1 MALRDRL
8 AAARQAETVES
19 PAAAASL
26 SVIRGD
32 RPSRS
37 LNFEAS
43 GVEPSDA
50 IPGRLA
56 MAKSSIHAM
65 LVKRYAQE
73 LDAGDREAVR
83 AKVESL
89 TDEYLRNAGG
99 SAGRGDHERL
109 VEALLDEVFGLGAL
123 QPLLDDPTV
132 SEIMINNPRQV
143 YVERFGRM
151 TLSPVVFESTA
162 QLRQVIDRIVT
173 RIGRRVDETSPMC
186 DARLRDGSRVNVV
199 LPPLALDGPCMTI
212 RKFSRHKLGPDDLLA
227 SGSATAGMLHYLQA
241 CVRGRLSVLVSGGT
255 SSGKTTLLNLL
266 SGFIPTDE
274 RIVTVEDTA
283 ELQLRQ
289 DHVIR
294 LEARPANVE
303 GTGAVVIRDLVR
315 NSLRMRPDRVIVGE
329 CRGAE
334 TFDMLQAMNTG
345 HDGSM
350 STIHANSAADALSRL
365 ESMMLM
371 SGPELPVHAVRKM
384 IASAIDVIVQTER
397 VRGGT
402 RKIVSIAEITG
413 MNGVEVHMQEL
424 FGFRQT
430 GLDANGYAEGRH
442 VATGHRSIHLE
453 HFVGRGET
461 LPASIFEPTV

>member
-8 AAARQAETVES
+8 ATGRHAEPGES
-19 PAAAASL
+19 PAGGATL
-26 SVIRGD
+26 SVITGAQ
-32 RPSRS
+32 PSRS
-37 LNFEAS
+37 LNFEA
-43 GVEPSDA
+43 PDTDRPDA
-50 IPGRLA
+50 IPSRLA
-56 MAKSSIHAM
+56 SAKSAIHAM
-65 LVKRYAQE
+65 LVRRHAQE
-73 LDAGDREAVR
+73 LDAGDRDAVR
-83 AKVESL
+83 AKIEAL
-89 TDEYLRNAGG
+89 TDEYVRNAGG
-99 SAGRGDHERL
+99 AVGRGDHEHL

-143 YVERFGRM
+143 YIERAGRM

-173 RIGRRVDETSPMC
+173 RVGRRVDESSPMC

-212 RKFSRHKLGPDDLLA
+212 RKFSRHKLGPEDLLA
-227 SGSATAGMLHYLQA
+227 SGSATAEMISYLRA
-241 CVRGRLSVLVSGGT
+241 CVRGRLSILVSGGT

-266 SGFIPTDE
+266 SGFIPADE

-289 DHVIR
+289 EHLIR
-294 LEARPANVE
+294 LEARPPNVE

-329 CRGAE
+329 CRGSE
-334 TFDMLQAMNTG
+334 TLDMLQAMNTG
-345 HDGSM
+345 HEGSM
-350 STIHANSAADALSRL
+350 STIHANSTTDAISRL
-365 ESMMLM
+365 ESMILM
-371 SGPELPVHAVRKM
+371 SGPDLPVLAVRKM

-397 VRGGT
+397 VRGGA

-413 MNGVEVHMQEL
+413 MAGGEVQTQAL
-424 FGFRQT
+424 FQFRQT
-430 GLDANGYAEGRH
+430 GVDGAGDAEGSH
-442 VATGHRSIHLE
+442 VATGYHSIHME
-453 HFVGRGET
+453 HFAGRGEH
-461 LPASIFEPTV
+461 LPITIFGTPA